1 MTFVVLC
8 CFVVLLF
15 LFVVF
20 VCFSCLFVVPVLA
33 LALAAVVYAS
43 IFLCLT

>member
-1 MTFVVLC
+1 MRDFC
-8 CFVVLLF
+8 CFVVCL
-15 LFVVF
+15 F

-43 IFLCLT
+43 MFLCLT